1 MNEPIEPLLEIS
13 QLSVEF
19 AGRRESHRALENV
32 GFQLARGETF
42 GLVGESASGKTLT
55 ALAIL
60 RLLPAGARMVSG
72 EILYDGTDLRQ
83 ITEGQMHRIRGREIG
98 IVFQDPLTAL
108 NPVMRIDTQLSEGM
122 IYHLAYSKQEA
133 SLRGKRLLREVGI
146 PDPDQCLRSYP
157 HQLSG
162 GMRQRV
168 LIASALSCQPKLL
181 ICDEITSALDTVT
194 QAQLLTLLD
203 RLKKALDLS
212 ILFISHDLRA
222 VSQIADRVAV
232 MRNGRILEEGSAAD
246 VFERP
251 VNSYTRNLMRSYA
264 GICDGDLR
272 N

>member
-1 MNEPIEPLLEIS
+1 MTEQISGRLPKARCTRSEP
-13 QLSVEF
+13 
-19 AGRRESHRALENV
+19 
-32 GFQLARGETF
+32 
-42 GLVGESASGKTLT
+42 
-55 ALAIL
+55 
-60 RLLPAGARMVSG
+60 
-72 EILYDGTDLRQ
+72 
-83 ITEGQMHRIRGREIG
+83 EIG

-108 NPVMRIDTQLSEGM
+108 NPVMRIDTLGGDDLSFG
-122 IYHLAYSKQEA
+122 
-133 SLRGKRLLREVGI
+133 LLKTGI
-146 PDPDQCLRSYP
+146 PPAGKKASERSGHTDPDQCLRIRAP

-246 VFERP
+246 VF
-251 VNSYTRNLMRSYA
+251 
-264 GICDGDLR
+264 
-272 N
+272 